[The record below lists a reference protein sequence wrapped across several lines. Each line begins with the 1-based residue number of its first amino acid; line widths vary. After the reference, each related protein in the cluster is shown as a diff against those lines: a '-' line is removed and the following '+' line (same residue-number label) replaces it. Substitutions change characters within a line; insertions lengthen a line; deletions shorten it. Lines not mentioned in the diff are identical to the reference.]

1 VDIIGTAATGAP
13 LANATISLK
22 CASASFAGNAQ
33 ADGSFRIAS
42 VPVDAAP
49 CLLRAQQAGTAYV
62 TPVADAGAGTITVN
76 ATPLTHLLSSRLLG
90 EPADRAFQNAG
101 TATFDLVNPSGISA
115 ARGHVR
121 AQLDRL
127 GITAPGLSSDWIAT
141 SFEAMPDDPHDQVL
155 EALRSALTINGL
167 SVSDAALQLA
177 SADAVLNL
185 PTPEPSPQACTP
197 RLIDGFAS
205 SDRSKWIKVGNGAEQ
220 DDGIGIGGGPG
231 FTSGASVEVTFA
243 DGTIIRGA
251 RTDAATGMVTLV
263 PCSLKSALPALVR
276 MHGEPGSRYYDAGSG
291 QWVSFEGETLHGLVH
306 GLEVDRNL
314 AVTPFTE
321 AVYQRALA
329 LGSDQ
334 ASAAGRF
341 VVKST
346 GPAWHDPGRIELA
359 HDEVLAAVNDQLPGV
374 YRLERLE
381 HMPLLIDEQ
390 GDTEGSQVLPK
401 TPDGVHGAVI
411 AGFAKAAA
419 ASRPGD
425 PAPALGISE
434 RFAADMANGVLDN
447 PFAGLDASA
456 PGSMLPVYNV
466 DTLWRDMTAGTTS
479 VVFKSGKPEYR
490 ADLPFPLAL
499 VKPSGY
505 RVDDMFAATQY
516 AGLYSDGILRIVAE
530 VRDDYPPI
538 CGYWCDPVR
547 KVRAS
552 ASTAWWVF
560 EIGHFLD
567 FDIASRIA
575 RRPDGSMVSVGS
587 IHAFV
592 TPEAL
597 LGSVDFDFVE
607 TFPNVHTALLYRGTD
622 GGVYQRLHIS
632 SGAIPFEYAEARG
645 LSSLAGMPY
654 SASTAFLPFD
664 DSGDDVGLHL
674 FGIVAD
680 GSVQRLV
687 YSFPDY
693 QGGQSSVIPPLL
705 KRRSIV
711 ELPARA
717 RQLTSDGRLIYALLA
732 DGDVYLL
739 NPEVL
744 VSESGFYP
752 VEGVHDQVI
761 QRTYPGRFRPAG
773 LAGSGPLPI
782 AGASNICRI
791 DGIYLVTCGGQ
802 LRKIDR
808 SYYWL
813 VVAYAFGNIRA
824 PGAEYLVE
832 PEARFDAR
840 GWRALKT
847 PLDAEVVWEDSYFR
861 LLMTVD
867 GRYVLQ
873 EDTYGIRLGPG
884 SWEIGGTE
892 LSQQVVESWLGG

>member
-1 VDIIGTAATGAP
+1 MDIIGTAATGAP
-13 LANATISLK
+13 LANAVISLK
-22 CASASFAGNAQ
+22 CVGASFASTAQ
-33 ADGSFRIAS
+33 TDGSFRIAS

-49 CLLRAQQAGTAYV
+49 CLLQAQNASTVYV
-62 TPVADAGAGTITVN
+62 APIANPGVGTITVN

-90 EPADRAFQNAG
+90 QTADLAFANAG
-101 TATFDLVNPSGISA
+101 ATTFALVDPAGISA

-127 GITAPGLSSDWIAT
+127 GLTVPGLASDWIGTPFRAK
-141 SFEAMPDDPHDQVL
+141 PDDAHDQLL
-155 EALRSALTINGL
+155 EALGVALASHGL
-167 SVSDAALQLA
+167 TVATASGQLA
-177 SADAVLNL
+177 SSAAVLNL
-185 PTPEPSPQACTP
+185 PPPEPVQACTP
-197 RLIDGFAS
+197 ALIDGFAGA
-205 SDRSKWIKVGNGAEQ
+205 DRSKWITVGSGPTQ
-220 DDGIGIGGGPG
+220 TDGIGIGGGPG
-231 FTSGASVEVTFA
+231 FTRGASVEVSFA
-243 DGTIIRGA
+243 DGTVLSGA
-251 RTDAATGMVTLV
+251 RTDAVTGMVTLV
-263 PCSLKSALPALVR
+263 PCGLKSALPALIR
-276 MHGEPGSRYYDAGSG
+276 MRGEPGSTYYDAGNG
-291 QWVSFEGETLHGLVH
+291 QWVSFEGKTLHGLVQ
-306 GLEVDRNL
+306 GLEIDRNL

-321 AVYQRALA
+321 AVYRRVLA
-329 LGSDQ
+329 LGSES
-334 ASAAGRF
+334 ASSEGRF
-341 VVKST
+341 AAKST
-346 GPAWHDPGRIELA
+346 GPAWQDPGRIELA
-359 HDEVLAAVNDQLPGV
+359 HDEVLVAVNDQLPGV
-374 YRLERLE
+374 YRLGRLE
-381 HMPLLIDEQ
+381 HMPLLLDEQ
-390 GDTEGSQVLPK
+390 GDTEGSQALPR
-401 TPDGVHGAVI
+401 TPDGVHAAVI

-419 ASRPGD
+419 ASRPD
-425 PAPALGISE
+425 EPAPALGISE
-434 RFAADMANGVLDN
+434 RFAADLADGVLDN
-447 PFAGLDASA
+447 PHTGIDASEA
-456 PGSMLPVYNV
+456 GSMLPAYSL

-479 VVFKSGKPEYR
+479 VAFKAGSPEYR
-490 ADLPFPLAL
+490 ADLPFPLSL

-516 AGLYSDGILRIVAE
+516 AGLYSDGVLRIVAE
-530 VRDDYPPI
+530 VRDDYHPY
-538 CGYWCDPVR
+538 CGYWCNPVR
-547 KVRAS
+547 KVRAT
-552 ASTAWWVF
+552 ASTTWWVF
-560 EIGHFLD
+560 EFGTFLD

-575 RRPDGSMVSVGS
+575 RRPDGSLVSVANL
-587 IHAFV
+587 HADIP
-592 TPEAL
+592 PEAVL
-597 LGSVDFDFVE
+597 RPLDHDFVE

-632 SGAIPFEYAEARG
+632 SGPIPFEYAEARG
-645 LSSLAGMPY
+645 LGSLAGMPY

-664 DSGDDVGLHL
+664 DSGDAVGLHL
-674 FGIVAD
+674 FGIAAD

-693 QGGQSSVIPPLL
+693 QGGQSSVIPPVL
-705 KRRSIV
+705 KNRSIV

-732 DGDVYLL
+732 SGDVYLL
-739 NPEVL
+739 NPEIL

-752 VEGVHDQVI
+752 VEGVHEQVI

-773 LAGSGPLPI
+773 LAGAGPLRI

-824 PGAEYLVE
+824 PGAEYLVV
-832 PEARFDAR
+832 PETRFDAR

-892 LSQQVVESWLGG
+892 LTQQVVESWLGG